1 MRKEPEFKIN
11 QNNLGFFNCS
21 EEPCSNVVVS
31 NSRNLAALNRV
42 IEWMAHNSSKSLE
55 RFPKVATLEN
65 YLSEQYYLTCLRSSV
80 TADEKF
86 VLTTM
91 QEQALWQKIVKKNM
105 SLDWSSTV
113 QIAHEL
119 RVAWKTQSYWRLDS
133 GQLGKMGSNASKV
146 YLELL
151 KKYRSNLIKLGALD
165 QVLLMLSSLSE
176 QCVDKVTAHGL
187 FSPAPVIQSWL
198 KRNSRDA
205 LATRVGTPA
214 VHHHKF
220 SSKIRELELSLN
232 WARRTAGANPSAKV
246 AVVVDSN
253 PSDTV
258 VVRSVCEDVFD
269 GTFYYSHQDSLAE
282 KPFVKLAFLILEI
295 KDVPRWDLLSNL
307 INHPLLHGAD
317 SEGSERALF
326 DLDLRGRGRYEW
338 PLKWVIEVL
347 ESTKKCPIL
356 KAILVEI
363 LHSNKSIGRKRSV
376 QEWLSFFKKRWKS
389 VHWLD
394 GDSKLLIASE
404 LLDDFASVLD
414 QVAELNAVLGSVS
427 YAEVVWYLK
436 NAFNAKK
443 VRNLQGPTNI
453 YVVNAEEAV
462 TVDPTHLWITEC
474 TVKKPSLQVE
484 IVAMLPFA
492 EQRMVG
498 IPGSHPSV
506 DFTYRRILFESLCR
520 NRKEINLSYSEM
532 DKGVEILPS
541 AFAPG
546 LQHASLRGENFFDRE
561 CTSKRI
567 QFSSSIDDFGPK
579 MPKESVLK
587 GGASVLEAQAACPFK
602 GFARYRLNSIAPEE
616 VTPGV
621 SRKAR
626 GIVTHKALATI
637 WNGLKKHSSLM
648 VKRESELSLV
658 VQMAVN
664 KNLEQFRDPT
674 KMEIA
679 CGAVEEQLLNKLLI
693 SWLKFEKNAQ
703 PFVAFMLEKEIKVEI
718 NDLKLVCRVDRV
730 DVLDDGTKRIVDYKT
745 GECSLSVL
753 NPPRPDSAQLLLY
766 AVYSSVEDVSSV
778 AFGKVDNFNS
788 KFLSR
793 DIFDFGVKYPEWQ
806 TSLEA
811 LANELQD
818 GFALVSP
825 KRNQTTC
832 KNCEQQLLCRIKT
845 KDVNWDDAN

>member
-1 MRKEPEFKIN
+1 M
-11 QNNLGFFNCS
+11 
-21 EEPCSNVVVS
+21 VVS

-42 IEWMAHNSSKSLE
+42 IEWMALNSSKSLE

-65 YLSEQYYLTCLRSSV
+65 YLSEQYYLTCLHSSV

-146 YLELL
+146 YLQLL
-151 KKYRSNLIKLGALD
+151 KKYRSSLIKLGALD

-176 QCVDKVTAHGL
+176 ECVDKVTAHGL

-205 LATRVGTPA
+205 LASRVGTPA

-258 VVRSVCEDVFD
+258 VVRSVCEDVLD
-269 GTFYYSHQDSLAE
+269 GTFYYSQQAALAE
-282 KPFVKLAFLILEI
+282 KPFVKLAFLILEL

-317 SEGSERALF
+317 SEGAERAVF
-326 DLDLRGRGRYEW
+326 DLDLRSRGRYEW

-376 QEWLSFFKKRWKS
+376 PEWLSFFKKRWKS
-389 VHWLD
+389 VHWLH

-427 YAEVVWYLK
+427 YSEIVWYLK

-506 DFTYRRILFESLCR
+506 DFSYRRILFESLCR

-546 LQHASLRGENFFDRE
+546 LQHASLPEENFFDRE

-567 QFSSSIDDFGPK
+567 QLSSSIDDFGPK

-616 VTPGV
+616 VAPGV

-648 VKRESELSLV
+648 IKRESELSLV

-674 KMEIA
+674 KMEAA

-703 PFVAFMLEKEIKVEI
+703 PFVAFMLEKEIEVEI

-793 DIFDFGVKYPEWQ
+793 DIFDFGVKYPDWQ

-825 KRNQTTC
+825 KRNQATC

>member
-21 EEPCSNVVVS
+21 EEPSSNVVVS
-31 NSRNLAALNRV
+31 NSRSLAALNRV

-55 RFPKVATLEN
+55 RFPKVTTLEN
-65 YLSEQYYLTCLRSSV
+65 YLSEQYYLKCLRSSV

-86 VLTTM
+86 VLTAM

-119 RVAWKTQSYWRLDS
+119 RVAWKTQSFWRLDS

-151 KKYRSNLIKLGALD
+151 KKYRANLIQVGALD
-165 QVLLMLSSLSE
+165 QVMLMLSSLSE
-176 QCVDKVTAHGL
+176 QCFDKVTAHGL
-187 FSPAPVIQSWL
+187 FSPAPVVQSWL
-198 KRNSRDA
+198 ERNSRDP
-205 LATRVGTPA
+205 LTTRAGTPT

-220 SSKIRELELSLN
+220 ASKIRELELSLI
-232 WARRTAGANPSAKV
+232 WAKRTARANPSAKV

-258 VVRSVCEDVFD
+258 IVRSVCEDVFESA
-269 GTFYYSHQDSLAE
+269 FYYSYQDSLSE
-282 KPFVKLAFLILEI
+282 KPFVKLAFLILEL

-307 INHPLLHGAD
+307 INHPLLHGVD

-356 KAILVEI
+356 KAVLVEI
-363 LHSNKSIGRKRSV
+363 LHSNKSIGRKRGV

-498 IPGSHPSV
+498 IPGSHPTV

-520 NRKEINLSYSEM
+520 NRKEINISYSEM

-546 LQHASLRGENFFDRE
+546 LQHASLRGENFFDHE

-579 MPKESVLK
+579 MPKESRLK

-637 WNGLKKHSSLM
+637 WNDLKTHSSLM

-658 VQMAVN
+658 VQIAVN

-679 CGAVEEQLLNKLLI
+679 CGVVEEQLLNALLI

-778 AFGKVDNFNS
+778 AFGKVDNNNS

-825 KRNQTTC
+825 KRNLTTC

-845 KDVNWDDAN
+845 KDVSWDDAN

>member
-1 MRKEPEFKIN
+1 
-11 QNNLGFFNCS
+11 
-21 EEPCSNVVVS
+21 
-31 NSRNLAALNRV
+31 
-42 IEWMAHNSSKSLE
+42 MAYNSSKSLE

-65 YLSEQYYLTCLRSSV
+65 YLSEQYYLTCLHSSV

-146 YLELL
+146 YLQLL
-151 KKYRSNLIKLGALD
+151 KKYRSSLIKLGALD

-176 QCVDKVTAHGL
+176 ECVDKVTAHGL

-205 LATRVGTPA
+205 LASRAGTPA
-214 VHHHKF
+214 VHHYKF

-258 VVRSVCEDVFD
+258 VVRSVCEDVLD
-269 GTFYYSHQDSLAE
+269 GTFYYSQQAALAE
-282 KPFVKLAFLILEI
+282 KPFVKLAFLILEL

-317 SEGSERALF
+317 SEGSERAVF

-363 LHSNKSIGRKRSV
+363 LHSNKSIGHKRSV
-376 QEWLSFFKKRWKS
+376 PEWLSFFKKRWKS
-389 VHWLD
+389 VHWLH

-484 IVAMLPFA
+484 IVTMLPFA

-546 LQHASLRGENFFDRE
+546 LQHTSLPGDNVFDRE

-567 QFSSSIDDFGPK
+567 QLSSSIDDFGPK
-579 MPKESVLK
+579 VPKESVLK

-616 VTPGV
+616 VAPGV

-648 VKRESELSLV
+648 IKRESELSLV

-674 KMEIA
+674 KMEAA

-703 PFVAFMLEKEIKVEI
+703 PFVAFMLEKEIEVEI

-793 DIFDFGVKYPEWQ
+793 DIFDFGVKYPDWQ

-825 KRNQTTC
+825 KRNQATC

>member
-11 QNNLGFFNCS
+11 QNNLGFFNFF
-21 EEPCSNVVVS
+21 EKPCSNVVVS

-42 IEWMAHNSSKSLE
+42 IEWMALNSSKSLE

-65 YLSEQYYLTCLRSSV
+65 YLSEQYYLTCLRNSV

-133 GQLGKMGSNASKV
+133 RQFGKQGSNVSKV

-151 KKYRSNLIKLGALD
+151 KKYRSSLIKLGALD

-198 KRNSRDA
+198 KRNSGDA
-205 LATRVGTPA
+205 LASRVGTPA
-214 VHHHKF
+214 VHHYKF

-258 VVRSVCEDVFD
+258 VVRSVCEDVLD
-269 GTFYYSHQDSLAE
+269 GTFYYSHQAALAE

-376 QEWLSFFKKRWKS
+376 PEWLSFFKKRWKS
-389 VHWLD
+389 VHWLH

-443 VRNLQGPTNI
+443 IRNLQGPTNI

-546 LQHASLRGENFFDRE
+546 LQHASLPEENFFDRE

-567 QFSSSIDDFGPK
+567 QLSSSIDDFGPK

-616 VTPGV
+616 VAPGV

-648 VKRESELSLV
+648 VKREGELSLV

-674 KMEIA
+674 KMEAA

-703 PFVAFMLEKEIKVEI
+703 PFVAFMLEKEIEVEI

-793 DIFDFGVKYPEWQ
+793 DIFDFGVKYPDWQ
-806 TSLEA
+806 KSLEA
-811 LANELQD
+811 LATELQD